1 MGLTHVCFTNDLLVF
16 GHGDGDSVEVFKK
29 RLEEFGSGLLPNVN
43 KSFVFFGNISDE
55 DKRNILEILPFCETK
70 GKSVWE
76 VEHDQINSW
85 GWKNIL
91 ELRNEIKE
99 HMRKVGNVCQISV
112 WFDKWSDFGVL
123 FSHLSYRALY
133 NARLAHD
140 CTLRDMIG
148 VNGWNWHVERYELFP
163 QICHEVK
170 FTVKQAYLDL
180 TSDYLIAKWYKLSWF
195 TQCTPKHNFIMWMAI
210 QEKLLTQDNIIM
222 ILWLE
227 DSGISNSENDVD
239 RQKKRFLVIMLH
251 MVVVWSNVVYL
262 FFCNI
267 NLCGVDG
274 W

>member
-55 DKRNILEILPFCETK
+55 DKRNILEILPFLKKDSLLVKWINIYKLK

-163 QICHEVK
+163 QICKLRLPILDPDNNDNLIWRTNKGHEVK

-210 QEKLLTQDNIIM
+210 QEKLLTQDKIKI
-222 ILWLE
+222 
-227 DSGISNSENDVD
+227 
-239 RQKKRFLVIMLH
+239 
-251 MVVVWSNVVYL
+251 
-262 FFCNI
+262 
-267 NLCGVDG
+267 
-274 W
+274 